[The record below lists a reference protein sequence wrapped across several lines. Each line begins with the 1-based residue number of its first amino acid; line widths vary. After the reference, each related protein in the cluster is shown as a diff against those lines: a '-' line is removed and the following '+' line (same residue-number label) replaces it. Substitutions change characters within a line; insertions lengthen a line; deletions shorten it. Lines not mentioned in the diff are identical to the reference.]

1 MKEPNFQATQWI
13 AWLGATATAAVTL
26 TVFAF
31 ENFETKEHAKEAQVT
46 FQRQFDRLE
55 SKVDEL
61 LKFQREENKK

>member
-1 MKEPNFQATQWI
+1 MKEPNFQATSWI

-31 ENFETKEHAKEAQVT
+31 ENFETKEHAKEAQT
-46 FQRQFDRLE
+46 TSQRQLDRLE

-61 LKFQREENKK
+61 IKMQRGDKSK